1 MASNIIQVEKVT
13 DEDSL
18 ISNSTSV
25 SNTESIIQDISK
37 NKNIYLI
44 TKSFEQR
51 IVEIL
56 SYLQSDSNLATNKM
70 IILKY
75 LQSLFISVEFNSE
88 IFSRKF
94 IKEKEK
100 LNLYKIIIHQYIFYT
115 NPLNSKA
122 DEENYRS
129 DLQTLF
135 LLLLS
140 QITLEKDT
148 YHYILS
154 PLINYMNEKNI
165 PDSKKKNCKNLIE
178 NEPTIILKEEHI
190 LRILVLLKYF
200 YGYYKRTSDGLL
212 NYFFFNGDS
221 ESSIIIPNKDIENN
235 KKLLN
240 LDETLCIMMFI
251 KVLPSE
257 FFKALYPK
265 INFKLFELKF
275 NDKKKSICININ
287 IDNHL
292 TTPLKKDFSYKLS
305 ENETNCLIFKFN
317 KKKTMINGEIYV
329 GINKVESISLQFD
342 MGKDK
347 NSKTMEEIK
356 EIVLFKNFI
365 GTCSNI
371 IIYKEKKSEGIPKF
385 LLNTINNK
393 AKSSSNNNDS
403 RTSIRKSKIYF
414 NPIFT
419 NGIYNEELYSYFVNA
434 ELMDQIDISKLIS
447 RKHQN
452 INYNIFKEFL
462 SNNMIAIY
470 IPNRYILCNQSDDNR
485 NICNATNIILIDSIN
500 GLNAE
505 FNTRTPSLN
514 GIHIFQNLYEDNLD
528 VLGGINNLM
537 PILEFILNNDEFL
550 SLDIFSSFF
559 NLLSVYVL
567 SPKHK
572 YSLIQESEYNFFKS
586 LSYFLEQM
594 PNKFFN
600 DELAENFKAILGFFN
615 GDNNLEKFNNQ
626 FHDYILLNEKIL
638 LKFNENN
645 QQNILN
651 QIYTNAI
658 RKNVKIDIIKI
669 IRIML
674 NYDKDRMYMFCCK
687 EHSNYF
693 NENYIIM
700 NPELSVRLI
709 TIMKLLEIMFKKI
722 FKHNIDIYKEN
733 ITSNINSV
741 NMTKKKIITPNI
753 LKFEEYDTYNDNNF
767 HLLFY
772 LLTFD
777 ISPCLQKSIICL
789 LSDIIK
795 QITYEKFSIIFDK
808 DKELFD
814 IILFVFKNSI
824 SDVKVDALNLILL
837 IDNENNWKYLD
848 NKERKIFVQ
857 KEILPTF
864 LIGETNDLSLQRQN
878 SNDSIIN
885 KENNKEIQNTDD
897 NEKDNDIEIIIEE
910 NNNIENEKNKI
921 DINKIKNEFFEKSK
935 ISEEKQNQ
943 YGLKKRIKINGLKY
957 ILFSS
962 NPNLKEFNKKYN
974 KKKYKILVN
983 LLFNKIF
990 EYFQHAD
997 KLLNLVI
1004 KLISGGDLLLISS
1017 FLSKIWGIIDDPDL
1031 SRKKTGIYRQIIN
1044 NNYFLL
1050 FILDTY
1056 LQLYIIINN
1065 KDKNK
1070 SFIPGF
1076 SINIFKNGNTDEN
1089 STIPYEEKSIMEKIN
1104 KALKDANKILQF
1116 LLNADIT
1123 KFDYILSWGKY
1134 YAELKKENEIYQY
1147 AHDII
1152 NYFILEHLKSKEIST
1167 FSDTNNAKVS
1177 KIPNTLYFFNI
1188 FIEFFTFY
1196 NLSYKEEFFK
1206 NSEEVINKQIKND
1219 LKYLLFNNELKT
1231 SEQIIDNILYIKAA
1245 FSILKPILLGCE
1257 KKLFKKEDEV
1267 YTKYISNV
1275 VNRNIFND
1283 ELKILFHSYD
1293 EQFFS
1298 KNIDDICNKG
1308 MEIIVILYHFFTL
1321 FLIFGGTIRELNEC
1335 FKDLRLYLL
1344 LLITSPSTIN
1354 LADTIKKKKW
1364 PNEEQNE
1371 KMQKTIEIILFN
1383 SIFFL
1388 YNKIK
1393 EYKIQEKEYTLV
1405 IESVKEDESK
1415 KQETENYQKR
1425 LEYICSSKKIY
1436 IENLGFILKILNK
1449 IYRGVKDNENQN
1461 KGFMNFFI
1469 SKNKIAE
1476 KVKQT
1481 GAYRFINEI
1490 YNELLNPSAI
1500 KSTKLKRRKIS
1511 IEKNELNYSPTSK
1524 GKEIE
1529 NPGETKK
1536 KLFKSLTSKNLLNFG
1551 SELNLNDNKN
1561 IESIKEVKEKT
1572 NSSKEVKKN
1581 INTSLN
1587 TDDNQNLNNLS
1598 FNSNSSNS
1606 NIDNSNIS
1614 EDNYLDDL
1622 SKIVFCPIEDR
1633 EISLSPEDF
1642 KIVENN
1648 INIFLEDENIQNYF
1662 ESHYEEKMKILY
1674 SFKSVII
1681 KRQSMI
1687 KTIIPIYDHR
1697 KNLNNFPYDLC
1708 LMPYYYPICKYEE
1721 NLEVKVGKI
1730 NLNLSEEIKL
1740 SKKINDILD
1749 NTKEEEYRKYKKKMF
1764 KFKSIW
1770 SYEDYFYDTKKYKL
1784 KYKLL
1789 NHHTND
1795 LTKILM
1801 TPITDIDY
1809 YLPKFSRFNGNI
1821 FRNEPNESSL
1831 IPITKITNICFN
1843 KYITEDTKKNNK
1855 EENETKVIN
1864 PLYELNLELFSFLKF
1879 IEIEKNKEENL
1890 LDNESKDFNVFI
1902 KYINKT
1908 HFENNGPNCLLCEA
1922 CLVRLPFHI
1931 RGIIYINNKE
1941 IGFYAYETKRNDK
1954 DEDYDKDRKVCFGS
1968 VFRQKSIKYK
1978 NYFLKIPLKTIEFI
1992 FRRRYYF
1999 KKNALEIY
2007 TQYKKSYFFRIDENK
2022 FNEFLEYL
2030 TNNKSSRY
2038 DELEDITIET
2048 AKNEEKVGL
2057 INKCNKLFEYNN
2069 YKTLFSPKKM
2079 TTIKNIYM
2087 KWIKWEISTF
2097 TLLNYMNVLSS
2108 RSYHDINQYPVF
2120 PWIITNYTSK
2130 SLPTLSTNSN
2140 QIRPFNKP
2148 MGMMDITE
2156 DAIERKNSYMCA
2168 FESKEKNDDENSK
2181 RYGSHYSTLLYL
2193 TYYLVRIF
2201 PFSYLRIEIQ
2211 GKNFDEPNRLFNSVE
2226 SSFNCAITQK
2236 SDLRELIPEM
2246 FCFPEMFYNANNL
2259 NLGAIY
2265 DEKTKLHKLVNDIA
2279 LPPWSSNNGY
2289 IFVSYHRELLESSE
2303 ISEKIHEW
2311 FNLIFG
2317 SKQKGKAAKKIY
2329 NLFMEQSYDIFD
2341 EEHKK
2346 ADDANKIFQKN
2357 MVEFG
2362 VTPTQILK
2370 NDAEKRLLVKNL
2382 GKKPILYDYNIQKGK
2397 AVELFSNVEKELP
2410 IIESELFVEGNPYRI
2425 FSSWKKNDEQKSDK
2439 ILFLY
2444 EDKVKINFFQKSK
2457 QINRINSEK
2466 STPKKEENEKE
2477 QEEKKEKKEEKE
2489 EKEEKEDKEKEQNS
2503 EKESETNEI
2512 EINEIKINNN
2522 IPKFDK
2528 KLICPKYRMDLEH
2541 SPSIVY
2547 DKGNYLMMG
2556 GYWNGQIIINYLED
2570 DEKKAKNQNQ
2580 KYFNIL
2586 YTNKMSPVTVM
2597 KMDESET
2604 FLICANKIGCI
2615 FIFVNR
2621 ENKIEWNLYKTICDN
2636 EKEITSLDLNENLNV
2651 LVTCDREGYINIYT
2665 FPQCKL
2671 FNSFKINDIQLPMN
2685 NNQNDTNNSSI
2696 ESRPESNMNIN
2707 TSQIELYADI
2717 VIISH
2722 IPLPTLIFYIHLK
2735 KCLCVYS
2742 INFHL
2747 ITFKSGFDIVPNGI
2761 KKYSDYF
2768 QKDYLFIYNKRDN
2781 TIDIYDTINLN
2792 LILRSSKFEYN
2803 FIDFCFNKE
2812 MENALIMVRT
2822 AEDENKKD
2830 KNIKKS
2836 YKILM
2841 LDTPGKGD
2849 NKDY

>member
-1 MASNIIQVEKVT
+1 MESNIIQAEKMN

-37 NKNIYLI
+37 NKNVFLI
-44 TKSFEQR
+44 TKNIEQR

-135 LLLLS
+135 ILLLS

-154 PLINYMNEKNI
+154 SLINYMNEKNI
-165 PDSKKKNCKNLIE
+165 ADSKKKNCKNLIE
-178 NEPTIILKEEHI
+178 NEPAVNLKEENI

-212 NYFFFNGDS
+212 NYIFFNGDS
-221 ESSIIIPNKDIENN
+221 ESSITIQNKDIDNN

-240 LDETLCIMMFI
+240 LDETLCIMLFI

-257 FFKALYPK
+257 FIKAVYPK

-275 NDKKKSICININ
+275 NNKKKSICININ
-287 IDNHL
+287 IDNYL
-292 TTPLKKDFSYKLS
+292 TTSSNNVLYKLS
-305 ENETNCLIFKFN
+305 ENEMNCLIFKFN
-317 KKKTMINGEIYV
+317 KKKSIINGEIYI
-329 GINKVESISLQFD
+329 GFNKVELPPLHLDI
-342 MGKDK
+342 GKDK
-347 NSKTMEEIK
+347 NSKIMEEIK
-356 EIVLFKNFI
+356 EIILFKNFI

-371 IIYKEKKSEGIPKF
+371 IIYKEKKNEGIPKF

-393 AKSSSNNNDS
+393 SKTSSNNDS
-403 RTSIRKSKIYF
+403 RNSIRKSNQSF

-419 NGIYNEELYSYFVNA
+419 NGIYNEELYSFFVYA
-434 ELMDQIDISKLIS
+434 ELKDQVEITRLKS
-447 RKHQN
+447 RKYQN
-452 INYNIFKEFL
+452 INYNLFKEFL
-462 SNNMIAIY
+462 NNNMISIY
-470 IPNRYILCNQSDDNR
+470 IPNRYIIPNQIDDK
-485 NICNATNIILIDSIN
+485 NISNASNIILVDSIN

-537 PILEFILNNDEFL
+537 PILEFMLNNKEFL
-550 SLDIFSSFF
+550 SLDIFSSYF

-572 YSLIQESEYNFFKS
+572 YSLIQEYEFNFFKN

-594 PNKFFN
+594 PDKFFN

-615 GDNNLEKFNNQ
+615 GDINLEKFNNQ
-626 FHDYILLNEKIL
+626 FHDYILLNEKIF

-651 QIYTNAI
+651 QIYTNAT
-658 RKNVKIDIIKI
+658 RKNVKINIIKI
-669 IRIML
+669 IKIML
-674 NYDKDRMYMFCCK
+674 NYDKDRMYKFCCK

-700 NPELSVRLI
+700 NPELSVRLKP
-709 TIMKLLEIMFKKI
+709 IMKLLEIMFEKI

-733 ITSNINSV
+733 IASNINSA
-741 NMTKKKIITPNI
+741 NMTKKKITTTNI
-753 LKFEEYDTYNDNNF
+753 LKFEDYDTYNDNNF

-789 LSDIIK
+789 LSGIINK
-795 QITYEKFSIIFDK
+795 ITYEKFSIIFDK
-808 DKELFD
+808 EKELFD

-824 SDVKVDALNLILL
+824 SEVKVDALNLILL
-837 IDNENNWKYLD
+837 IDNENDWKYLE
-848 NKERKIFVQ
+848 NKDIKVFVQ

-864 LIGETNDLSLQRQN
+864 LIGETHNLSLQREN
-878 SNDSIIN
+878 SNDSLLN
-885 KENNKEIQNTDD
+885 KENNSSSDDEKIKDKEKEEEKEEE
-897 NEKDNDIEIIIEE
+897 NENEIEIIIEE
-910 NNNIENEKNKI
+910 NNNFEKEKKENTHI
-921 DINKIKNEFFEKSK
+921 DKIKNEIIEKTK
-935 ISEEKQNQ
+935 ISEEEQKNHE
-943 YGLKKRIKINGLKY
+943 LKKRIKINDLKY

-962 NPNLKEFNKKYN
+962 DPNLKEINEKYN
-974 KKKYKILVN
+974 KKKYNILVN

-1004 KLISGGDLLLISS
+1004 KIVAGGDLLLISS
-1017 FLSKIWGIIDDPDL
+1017 FLSKMWGIIDDPDF
-1031 SRKKTGIYRQIIN
+1031 SKKKNKIYKQIIN
-1044 NNYFLL
+1044 NNYFLQ

-1056 LQLYIIINN
+1056 LQLYIIINI

-1070 SFIPGF
+1070 PFIPGF
-1076 SINIFKNGNTDEN
+1076 SINIFKNGITDEN
-1089 STIPYEEKSIMEKIN
+1089 STIPFEEKNIMERIN
-1104 KALKDANKILQF
+1104 KALKDANKILRF
-1116 LLNADIT
+1116 LFNADIT

-1134 YAELKKENEIYQY
+1134 YDELKKENDIYQY
-1147 AHDII
+1147 AYDII
-1152 NYFILEHLKSKEIST
+1152 NFFINEQLKSKEIFS
-1167 FSDTNNAKVS
+1167 FSDSNNSNNVNVT
-1177 KIPNTLYFFNI
+1177 KIKNTLYFFNI
-1188 FIEFFTFY
+1188 FIEFFTYY
-1196 NLSYKEEFFK
+1196 NLKYKEDFFK
-1206 NSEEVINKQIKND
+1206 SREEIIYEQIKND
-1219 LKYLLFNNELKT
+1219 LKYFLVNNDLKSAEQNNE
-1231 SEQIIDNILYIKAA
+1231 NILYIKAA
-1245 FSILKPILLGCE
+1245 FSILKPIFSGSE
-1257 KKLFKKEDEV
+1257 KKLLKNEDEV
-1267 YTKYISNV
+1267 YTKYISEFINK
-1275 VNRNIFND
+1275 NKFNN
-1283 ELKILFHSYD
+1283 ELEILFHNYD
-1293 EQFFS
+1293 ELF
-1298 KNIDDICNKG
+1298 IDQNRDTICNKG
-1308 MEIIVILYHFFTL
+1308 MEVIVILYHFLTL
-1321 FLIFGGTIRELNEC
+1321 FLIIGGEIREIKEY
-1335 FKDLRLYLL
+1335 FRDLRLYLL
-1344 LLITSPSTIN
+1344 LLITSPSSIN
-1354 LADTIKKKKW
+1354 VAETIKKKKW

-1371 KMQKTIEIILFN
+1371 NIQKIIEIILFS

-1393 EYKIQEKEYTLV
+1393 EYKIQEKEFNIK
-1405 IESVKEDESK
+1405 IESEKDDESK
-1415 KQETENYQKR
+1415 KQDIENYQKK
-1425 LEYICSSKKIY
+1425 LDYICSSKKIY
-1436 IENLGFILKILNK
+1436 IENLAFILKILNK
-1449 IYRGVKDNENQN
+1449 IYRGVKLDESQS

-1490 YNELLNPSAI
+1490 YNEFLNSSIIKNNLL
-1500 KSTKLKRRKIS
+1500 KKKKIS
-1511 IEKNELNYSPTSK
+1511 SEKNELTNSPK
-1524 GKEIE
+1524 IKEKDNE
-1529 NPGETKK
+1529 KQPETNR
-1536 KLFKSLTSKNLLNFG
+1536 KLFKSLTSKNSLNFS
-1551 SELNLNDNKN
+1551 SELNLNENKN
-1561 IESIKEVKEKT
+1561 PETNKEGNEKK
-1572 NSSKEVKKN
+1572 NSSKEINKSV
-1581 INTSLN
+1581 NTSLN
-1587 TDDNQNLNNLS
+1587 NDDNPNSNNLS

-1606 NIDNSNIS
+1606 NIDINNIL
-1614 EDNYLDDL
+1614 EENYLDDI
-1622 SKIVFCPIEDR
+1622 SKIVFCPKEDR
-1633 EISLSPEDF
+1633 EISLSPEDY
-1642 KIVENN
+1642 KIIENN
-1648 INIFLEDENIQNYF
+1648 INIFLDDENILNYF
-1662 ESHYEEKMKILY
+1662 ETHYEENMKMLY
-1674 SFKSVII
+1674 SFKSVIA
-1681 KRQSMI
+1681 KRLSMI
-1687 KTIIPIYDHR
+1687 KTIIPIYDNR
-1697 KNLNNFPYDLC
+1697 KNINNYPYDLC
-1708 LMPYYYPICKYEE
+1708 LMPYYYPISKYEE
-1721 NLEVKVGKI
+1721 KLEVKVGNI
-1730 NLNLSEEIKL
+1730 NLNLKEELNL

-1749 NTKEEEYRKYKKKMF
+1749 NTKENEYRKYKKKMF
-1764 KFKSIW
+1764 KFKRIW
-1770 SYEDYFYDTKKYKL
+1770 SYEDYFYDTKKFKL

-1789 NHHTND
+1789 NHYTND
-1795 LTKILM
+1795 LTKILI
-1801 TPITDIDY
+1801 TPIIDIDY
-1809 YLPKFSRFNGNI
+1809 YLPKFSKFNGNI
-1821 FRNEPNESSL
+1821 FRNEPSESSI
-1831 IPITKITNICFN
+1831 IPITKITNICFTKQIN
-1843 KYITEDTKKNNK
+1843 KDINENNI
-1855 EENETKVIN
+1855 EENEIKIAN
-1864 PLYELNLELFSFLKF
+1864 PLYELNMELFSFLKF
-1879 IEIEKNKEENL
+1879 IEMEKNKEENL
-1890 LDNESKDFNVFI
+1890 LDNDSKDFNLFT

-1908 HFENNGPNCLLCEA
+1908 HFENKGPNCLQCEA
-1922 CLVRLPFHI
+1922 CLVKLSFHI
-1931 RGIIYINNKE
+1931 RGIIYINNEE

-1968 VFRQKSIKYK
+1968 VFKQKSEKYK
-1978 NYFLKIPLKTIEFI
+1978 NYFVKIPLKTIEFI

-2007 TQYKKSYFFRIDENK
+2007 TYYKKSYFFRIDENK
-2022 FNEFLEYL
+2022 FNEFFDYIS
-2030 TNNKSSRY
+2030 NNKLARY
-2038 DELEDITIET
+2038 DDLEDITIET
-2048 AKNEEKVGL
+2048 SKNEEKVGL
-2057 INKCNKLFEYNN
+2057 INECNKLFEYNN
-2069 YKTLFSPKKM
+2069 YKNIFSSKKI
-2079 TTIKNIYM
+2079 TTIKNLYL
-2087 KWIKWEISTF
+2087 KWTKWEISTF
-2097 TLLNYMNVLSS
+2097 TLLNYMNLLSS

-2120 PWIITNYTSK
+2120 PWIITNYSSDT
-2130 SLPTLSTNSN
+2130 LPTLNTDNN

-2148 MGMMDITE
+2148 MGMIDINE
-2156 DAIERKNSYMCA
+2156 EAIERKNSYILA
-2168 FESKEKNDDENSK
+2168 FDSKDKDPDENSN

-2193 TYYLVRIF
+2193 TYYLVRVF

-2226 SSFNCAITQK
+2226 SSFTCAITQK

-2246 FCFPEMFYNANNL
+2246 FCFPEMFYNINNL
-2259 NLGAIY
+2259 SLGEIH
-2265 DEKTKLHKLVNDIA
+2265 DEKTKQYKLVNDIA

-2289 IFVSYHRELLESSE
+2289 IFVSYHRELLESIE
-2303 ISEKIHEW
+2303 ISEKIQEW
-2311 FNLIFG
+2311 FNIIFG

-2346 ADDANKIFQKN
+2346 ADDATKIFQNN

-2362 VTPTQILK
+2362 VTPSQILK
-2370 NDAEKRLLVKNL
+2370 NDAEKRMQVKNL
-2382 GKKPILYDYNIQKGK
+2382 GKKPILYDYNIQKFK
-2397 AVELFSNVEKELP
+2397 TMELFSNVDKELS
-2410 IIESELFVEGNPYRI
+2410 ITESELFVEGNPCKI
-2425 FSSWKKNDEQKSDK
+2425 FSAWKKNDEQKSDK

-2444 EDKVKINFFQKSK
+2444 GDKVKINFFQKSK
-2457 QINRINSEK
+2457 QINKINSEK
-2466 STPKKEENEKE
+2466 STPKKED
-2477 QEEKKEKKEEKE
+2477 EEKKEEHGEIN
-2489 EKEEKEDKEKEQNS
+2489 KEKEKETNS
-2503 EKESETNEI
+2503 EVES
-2512 EINEIKINNN
+2512 EINEIEMNKN
-2522 IPKFDK
+2522 ISKFDK
-2528 KLICPKYRMDLEH
+2528 KLINPKNRIDMEH
-2541 SPSIVY
+2541 TPSIVY

-2570 DEKKAKNQNQ
+2570 DEKKQKNKNI

-2586 YTNKMSPVTVM
+2586 FTNKMSPVTLM

-2604 FLICANKIGCI
+2604 FLLCANKMGCV
-2615 FIFVNR
+2615 FIFVNKQD
-2621 ENKIEWNLYKTICDN
+2621 KIEWSLYKVICDN
-2636 EKEITSLDLNENLNV
+2636 EKEITSLDLNENLNIFISS
-2651 LVTCDREGYINIYT
+2651 DKEGYNNIYT

-2671 FNSFKINDIQLPMN
+2671 FNSFKIKLNEIQLPIN

-2696 ESRPESNMNIN
+2696 ASRSESNMIINI
-2707 TSQIELYADI
+2707 SQNDPYADI

-2722 IPLPTLIFYIHLK
+2722 LPLPTLIFYIRQK

-2747 ITFKSGFDIVPNGI
+2747 IASKYGFDIVPNGI

-2768 QKDYLFIYNKRDN
+2768 QKDYLFIFNKREN
-2781 TIDIYDTINLN
+2781 TIDIYDIINLN

-2803 FIDFCFNKE
+2803 FIDFCFSKE

-2822 AEDENKKD
+2822 SEDEKKEKNNKK
-2830 KNIKKS
+2830 N

-2841 LDTPGKGD
+2841 INTPGKGD